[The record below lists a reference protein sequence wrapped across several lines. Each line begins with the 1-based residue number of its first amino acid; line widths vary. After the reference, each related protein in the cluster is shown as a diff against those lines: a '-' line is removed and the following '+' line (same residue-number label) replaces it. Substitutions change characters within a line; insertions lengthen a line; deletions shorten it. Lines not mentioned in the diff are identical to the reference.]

1 MSIKKQL
8 SAILA
13 ARGTGPIC
21 ANDDDGLE
29 A

>member
-13 ARGTGPIC
+13 ARGAGQNSAI
-21 ANDDDGLE
+21 DDDDLE